1 MSTADC
7 AISPSL
13 SLSPTPAPS
22 LSILSSPRPSGKQL
36 RSADYEDWENL
47 KELFARAAER
57 YDADDLPEALPLLRA
72 VIRECHR
79 FLLDHPD
86 PSVVYAD
93 PHHTRSSRSPDAI
106 TPTDERLTRD
116 WGMDTDPVQSA
127 PSFHRRRSSA
137 RTAELPTAFH
147 AIFGITLF
155 LIGNLVSQDPSL
167 VLPGEPDA
175 PSTYW
180 LAALDVFETGE
191 NLPSRTGGSNLDT
204 AEDWRMAI
212 VWGRTLVSLADEKV
226 TYNMKKAKEQAT
238 VSVVPAGDYCYYPSG
253 SSFSMSEPQW
263 PRSSPFHAIAQ
274 FRPPVTRRMSLY
286 SASAHDIMVLAM
298 DQFSRGIFHMPHPQ
312 YAATHNPSFIHTPGS
327 TGGPSHSTGYFS
339 SACAPAPHYAS
350 PASDTTTS
358 NSPSGLPFSRPKELF
373 TIASEVLG
381 VAERLSSGTQRH
393 YWASWADSVFNQ
405 MKNEADMDAWRG
417 PILSAR
423 GRCWLVMGSAPVE
436 DMEAAL
442 EAGHQEVL
450 HSAEAEEAREGLAM
464 AISFFE
470 RAKGQTNALTM
481 GPPSPAMAERGDGD
495 DVSPLLVEAL
505 LVLANLTA
513 DENKR
518 EELYTRAQAEAGD
531 DLRLELELDGAR
543 GAKGEDEP
551 MDVS

>member
-1 MSTADC
+1 MHLLLSTSAHHH
-7 AISPSL
+7 IPTVLELLPSL
-13 SLSPTPAPS
+13 SVHPT
-22 LSILSSPRPSGKQL
+22 RPDEIQ
-36 RSADYEDWENL
+36 
-47 KELFARAAER
+47 
-57 YDADDLPEALPLLRA
+57 EALPLLRA

-93 PHHTRSSRSPDAI
+93 HHGRLSNSPDAI

-116 WGMDTDPVQSA
+116 WSDVDSNGS
-127 PSFHRRRSSA
+127 RRRLTLPTVSHKQ
-137 RTAELPTAFH
+137 TELPTAFH

-155 LIGNLVSQDPSL
+155 LMGNLVAQDSSV
-167 VLPGEPDA
+167 VLAGEPDV

-191 NLPSRTGGSNLDT
+191 NLPSRIGGNNLDN

-212 VWGRTLVSLADEKV
+212 VWGRTLVCLADEKV
-226 TYNMKKAKEQAT
+226 TYNMKEAKTRAEASAAPAT
-238 VSVVPAGDYCYYPSG
+238 EYGYYPSG
-253 SSFSMSEPQW
+253 SPFSMSEPRW
-263 PRSSPFHAIAQ
+263 PSSSPFHAVAQ

-298 DQFSRGIFHMPHPQ
+298 DQFSRGIFHMPHPH
-312 YAATHNPSFIHTPGS
+312 YSHAHNPSFIHTPGTS
-327 TGGPSHSTGYFS
+327 SSPSQSSGYFS
-339 SACAPAPHYAS
+339 SAFAPPAHYSS
-350 PASDTTTS
+350 PYSQIGDPLVT
-358 NSPSGLPFSRPKELF
+358 FSRPKELF

-381 VAERLSSGTQRH
+381 VAERLSSGTQRQ

-417 PILSAR
+417 PILCAR

-436 DMEAAL
+436 DMESLL
-442 EAGHQEVL
+442 EAGDTEVL

-470 RAKGQTNALTM
+470 RAKGQLGFAHAYETGQGM
-481 GPPSPAMAERGDGD
+481 E
-495 DVSPLLVEAL
+495 DVSPLLAEAL

-518 EELYTRAQAEAGD
+518 EELYARAQGEAGAI
-531 DLRLELELDGAR
+531 ELGLGSVR
-543 GAKGEDEP
+543 GAGEDGEGDEA

>member
-1 MSTADC
+1 MSLA
-7 AISPSL
+7 SPRR
-13 SLSPTPAPS
+13 SPDFSPAPTH
-22 LSILSSPRPSGKQL
+22 SILSSPRAKGKQL
-36 RSADYEDWENL
+36 RSADFEDWENL

-57 YDADDLPEALPLLRA
+57 YDADDIPEALPLLRA
-72 VIRECHR
+72 VVRECHR

-93 PHHTRSSRSPDAI
+93 PPAHRSSRSPDAI
-106 TPTDERLTRD
+106 TPTEERLTRD
-116 WGMDTDPVQSA
+116 WGMDTDPD
-127 PSFHRRRSSA
+127 PSPSSSPNHRRRSP
-137 RTAELPTAFH
+137 TELPTAFH

-155 LIGNLVSQDPSL
+155 LIGNLVAHDPAV

-191 NLPSRTGGSNLDT
+191 NLPSRTGGAAFDM

-226 TYNMKKAKEQAT
+226 SYNMKRAKAQAAAAGQ
-238 VSVVPAGDYCYYPSG
+238 PPGDYCYLPSG
-253 SSFSMSEPQW
+253 SSFSIAEPQW
-263 PRSSPFHAIAQ
+263 PPSSPFHAIAQ

-312 YAATHNPSFIHTPGS
+312 YAASHNPSFIHTPGA
-327 TGGPSHSTGYFS
+327 GGAPAHTSGYFS
-339 SACAPAPHYAS
+339 AAAAPPPHYI
-350 PASDTTTS
+350 
-358 NSPSGLPFSRPKELF
+358 SPSPDGPVSPTFSRPKELF

-381 VAERLSSGTQRH
+381 VAERLPSAAQRH

-405 MKNEADMDAWRG
+405 MKNEADMDAWRR
-417 PILSAR
+417 PILCAR
-423 GRCWLVMGSAPVE
+423 GRCWLVRGSAPVE
-436 DMEAAL
+436 DMEPAL
-442 EAGHQEVL
+442 EAGDADVL
-450 HSAEAEEAREGLAM
+450 HSAEAEDAREGLAM

-470 RAKGQTNALTM
+470 RAKAQRADGDA
-481 GPPSPAMAERGDGD
+481 GAEAGGAD
-495 DVSPLLVEAL
+495 DVSPLLAEAL

-518 EELYTRAQAEAGD
+518 EELYTRAQTEAGEDLPLGLDGPPGGGAGAGD
-531 DLRLELELDGAR
+531 DDDA
-543 GAKGEDEP
+543 
-551 MDVS
+551 MDVT